1 MTATVTYD
9 ANLRTTCLHLQS
21 GSSFETDA
29 PSDNKGQGAR
39 FSPTDLI
46 ATGLGACL
54 ITTMGIKAESMDIK
68 LDGAKVE
75 VEEVRKISSVETD
88 KSFYIAPAES
98 REIIIKSDSKEE
110 KISEQTQVNTPKET
124 TPVVMSAPKPTGPV
138 YYEHEVET
146 GETLFK
152 IAKVYQV
159 SVDDL
164 IRWNNLG
171 KSPKIRVGQKIKLKP

>member
-68 LDGAKVE
+68 LDGAKVDVTKVMMSE
-75 VEEVRKISSVETD
+75 PRRIGKIV
-88 KSFYIAPAES
+88 IAVTMPKLDLDE
-98 REIIIKSDSKEE
+98 RTKEILE
-110 KISEQTQVNTPKET
+110 
-124 TPVVMSAPKPTGPV
+124 
-138 YYEHEVET
+138 
-146 GETLFK
+146 
-152 IAKVYQV
+152 
-159 SVDDL
+159 
-164 IRWNNLG
+164 
-171 KSPKIRVGQKIKLKP
+171 RVGRTCPVERSLHPDMELDISITWL

>member
-1 MTATVTYD
+1 MTATVTYE

-75 VEEVRKISSVETD
+75 VTKVMMSEPRRIGK
-88 KSFYIAPAES
+88 
-98 REIIIKSDSKEE
+98 IIIVVTMPALNLDDHTKEILE
-110 KISEQTQVNTPKET
+110 KVGRTCPVERSLHPDMELDISFTW
-124 TPVVMSAPKPTGPV
+124 
-138 YYEHEVET
+138 
-146 GETLFK
+146 L
-152 IAKVYQV
+152 
-159 SVDDL
+159 
-164 IRWNNLG
+164 
-171 KSPKIRVGQKIKLKP
+171 